1 MEVVLR
7 REWLLV
13 EVVALIFWLQAELAH
28 RSASWVRI
36 IVDRHNIHNFWG
48 VERVLRV
55 FD

>member
-28 RSASWVRI
+28 RSASRVRI
-36 IVDRHNIHNFWG
+36 IVDRDNIHNFWG